1 MNKKDIIAVVM
12 GGPSA
17 EAEISRM
24 TGKAIAEALREKDY
38 NVKEIELNPQNIFIQ
53 LRESGAKIVFNA
65 VHGMYGE
72 DGRLQG
78 ILDALSIPYTGSK
91 VLGSVIAFDKVAT
104 KRFLLAE
111 GIPTPEFLVYSQKD
125 KSYEKIKQA
134 ILEKFSLPVVVKAA
148 DQGSSIGVSIIRSED
163 EIVEALRNTFKYS
176 DHILVEK
183 YIRGQELTVALME
196 DKENVIALPI
206 ILIKPHSGAYD
217 FTSKYTKG
225 ATEYLVPAPLDKKI
239 TTEVQELAK
248 KTYKTLYLNG
258 VARVDIMLD
267 ENGKGYVLEANTIPG
282 MTATSLVPKAAAAM
296 GISFPEL
303 CEMILENAK

>member
-1 MNKKDIIAVVM
+1 MNKEDIIAIVM

-24 TGKAIAEALREKDY
+24 TGNAVAEALRDKDY
-38 NVKEIELNPQNIFIQ
+38 NVKEIELDPQNISSQ
-53 LRESGAKIVFNA
+53 LRETGAKIVFNA

-78 ILDALSIPYTGSK
+78 ILDSLSIPYTGSK
-91 VLGSVIAFDKVAT
+91 VLGSAVAFDKTAT

-111 GIPTPEFLVYSQKD
+111 GVQTPECLMYRQND
-125 KSYEKIKQA
+125 KPYGEIIQEIFK
-134 ILEKFSLPVVVKAA
+134 KFSLPVVIKAA
-148 DQGSSIGVSIIRSED
+148 EQGSSIGVSIIHSED
-163 EIVEALRNTFKYS
+163 EIAETLKNTFKYS

-183 YIRGQELTVALME
+183 CIKGQELTVALME
-196 DKENVIALPI
+196 DKGNLITMPI

-217 FTSKYTKG
+217 FTSKYTRG

-248 KTYKTLYLNG
+248 KTYKILSLSG
-258 VARVDIMLD
+258 VARIDIMLG
-267 ENGKGYVLEANTIPG
+267 ENGQGYVLEANTIPG
-282 MTATSLVPKAAAAM
+282 MTATSLVPRAAAAM
-296 GISFPEL
+296 GINFSEL